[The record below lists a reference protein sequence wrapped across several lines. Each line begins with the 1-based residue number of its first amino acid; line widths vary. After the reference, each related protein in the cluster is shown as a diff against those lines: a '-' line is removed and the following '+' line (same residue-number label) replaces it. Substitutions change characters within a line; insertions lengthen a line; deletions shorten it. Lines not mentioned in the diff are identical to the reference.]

1 MGFKKSDLTS
11 SVISEEK
18 VTNEITEKESEE
30 NVNISE
36 NMTSMTD
43 SIEV

>member
-30 NVNISE
+30 NVNVSE